1 MLFAVAA
8 FHQLAIDKPAD
19 INPALGLYLNTLS
32 VLGLTAWI
40 YTQFSAPFLRPRDF
54 VMDQVDRHG
63 AVTEMTLR
71 PAGHPLRWQP
81 GHRV

>member
-8 FHQLAIDKPAD
+8 FHQLAIDKP
-19 INPALGLYLNTLS
+19 YLNTLSVLS